1 MAEAVCTR
9 RREDGTGGQ
18 GLVAGAPWR
27 FEGRI
32 GDNSLGP
39 VAAAVWTGR
48 KMMIGEDVRN

>member
-1 MAEAVCTR
+1 MAEAVCT

-39 VAAAVWTGR
+39 VAAAVWTGG